1 MHKTGLRMRPI
12 FALFLVAAGAC
23 APQYVE
29 TVVTDEQDLPV
40 RRAVFA
46 TDPAPLDDA
55 FRASCDSP
63 GDELRQYRGGIVQC
77 RILPPPDLAAFLV
90 LQYDG
95 ALEAPT
101 LVVQKETDR
110 DDGSYI
116 VELSYF
122 AEVVQKSGNPRRI
135 YFKQRALDQLMDQLL
150 AATGG
155 IADNAS

>member
-1 MHKTGLRMRPI
+1 MRPI
-12 FALFLVAAGAC
+12 FIALLTGLGAC

-29 TVVTDEQDLPV
+29 TVAVTEQDLPV
-40 RRAVFA
+40 RRAVFEQA
-46 TDPAPLDDA
+46 PAPLDAA
-55 FRASCDSP
+55 FRSSCDSP
-63 GDELRQYRGGIVQC
+63 GDVLRQVSRSVVQC
-77 RILPPPDLAAFLV
+77 RILPPPDLAAFLL

-101 LVVQKETDR
+101 LVVQKETRQSTAD
-110 DDGSYI
+110 YV

-135 YFKQRALDQLMDQLL
+135 YFVQRNLDSLMDDLL

-155 IADNAS
+155 TARNAN

>member
-1 MHKTGLRMRPI
+1 MRP
-12 FALFLVAAGAC
+12 FLPLLLVALSAC

-29 TVVTDEQDLPV
+29 TSVEPGQDLPV
-40 RRAVFA
+40 RRALFTEA
-46 TDPAPLDDA
+46 PAPLDAA
-55 FRASCDSP
+55 FRSSCDSP
-63 GDELRQYRGGIVQC
+63 GDELRQISRAVVQC
-77 RILPPPDLAAFLV
+77 RILPPPDVAAFLL

-101 LVVQKETDR
+101 LVVQKETDQS
-110 DDGSYI
+110 DGSYV

-135 YFKQRALDQLMDQLL
+135 YFKQRDLDSLMDELL

-155 IADNAS
+155 IAANT

>member
-1 MHKTGLRMRPI
+1 MRPI
-12 FALFLVAAGAC
+12 SLLFLVGLCAC

-29 TVVTDEQDLPV
+29 TLVEPGQDLPV
-40 RRAVFA
+40 RRAVFEES
-46 TDPAPLDDA
+46 PKPLDAA
-55 FRASCDSP
+55 FRSSCDSP
-63 GDELRQYRGGIVQC
+63 GDTLKQVSRAVIQC
-77 RILPPPDLAAFLV
+77 RILPPPDVAAFLV

-101 LVVQKETDR
+101 LVVQKETATS
-110 DDGSYI
+110 DGNVV

-135 YFKQRALDQLMDQLL
+135 YFKQPELDRLMDQLL

-155 IADNAS
+155 TADNS

>member
-1 MHKTGLRMRPI
+1 MRPI
-12 FALFLVAAGAC
+12 FIVLLASLSAC

-29 TVVTDEQDLPV
+29 TTVTEKQDLPV
-40 RRAVFA
+40 RRAVFEQA
-46 TDPAPLDDA
+46 PAPLDDA
-55 FRASCDSP
+55 FRSSCDSP
-63 GDELRQYRGGIVQC
+63 GDTLRQVSRSVVQC

-101 LVVQKETDR
+101 LVVQKETDSTAG
-110 DDGSYI
+110 DFV

-135 YFKQRALDQLMDQLL
+135 YFKQRGLDTLMDNLL

-155 IADNAS
+155 VARNSN